1 MNERLLK
8 IEDAVLASLVGRFN
22 DITDPDDRRALV
34 KNAARRVDQAL
45 SDDEIEMIFQDVND
59 IGVVGKLIY
68 DEEIEDI
75 MINNT
80 SNIFVTSTKLGEVKL
95 EQRLKTRDELNRFVN
110 KIKLYSTNMEFG
122 GKIFD
127 VQMPSKSRANVV
139 FSPLGYDITIRN
151 FKKVTMSILDLINTG
166 MMDYAMA
173 ARLWLYADGLK
184 IRPANMLIGGIPGAG
199 KTTLLNAMFSFLRPE
214 QRIVTIEETYELN
227 TATQENC
234 VNLQTSDDLSMEALV
249 KTALRMRP
257 DMIIVGE
264 VRGPEAND
272 MMTAMNIGK
281 IGMGTIHASS
291 ARDMVNRLEHTP
303 MKVPLDII
311 PVIDVLLVTSII
323 RAGGNTKMPVRRI
336 TQVSEISGME
346 TNVLLSDLYRYD
358 YKTMKGSPILPSVTY
373 RDMVA
378 KLAGVAPT
386 DILSEEVIRSS
397 ILQKL
402 NDTGKRD
409 IGSISQTVRDYYY
422 SPDHTLKKL
431 EIKGEPAIRI

>member
-1 MNERLLK
+1 MDERLLK
-8 IEDAVLASLVGRFN
+8 IEDAILEGLIGRFN
-22 DITDPDDRRALV
+22 DIEDVEERKGIV
-34 KNAARRVDQAL
+34 KTAAKQIDSTL
-45 SDDEIEMIFQDVND
+45 GEDEIEILFQDMND

-80 SNIFVTSTKLGEVKL
+80 NNIFVTSTKLGEVKL
-95 EQRLKTRDELNRFVN
+95 EQKLKTKEELNRFVG
-110 KIKLYSTNMEFG
+110 KLKLYATNMEFG
-122 GKIFD
+122 GRIFD

-139 FSPLGYDITIRN
+139 ASPLGYNITIRN
-151 FKKVTMSILDLINTG
+151 FKRLTMSILDLLNLG
-166 MMDYAMA
+166 MFDYSMA

-199 KTTLLNAMFSFLRPE
+199 KTTLLNAMFSFMRPE
-214 QRIVTIEETYELN
+214 QRIITIEETYELN
-227 TATQENC
+227 TLTQENC
-234 VNLQTSDDLSMEALV
+234 VNLQTSEDMPMEALV

-264 VRGPEAND
+264 VRGVEAND

-291 ARDMVNRLEHTP
+291 SRDIVNRLEHTP

-311 PVIDVLLVTSII
+311 PVIDVLMVASII
-323 RAGGNTKMPVRRI
+323 RANNSKAPVRKI

-346 TNVLLSDLYRYD
+346 TNVLLSDLFKFD
-358 YKTMKGSPILPSVTY
+358 YKSMKGTPILPSVTY
-373 RDMVA
+373 RDMLA
-378 KLAGVAPT
+378 KMAGVAPT
-386 DILSEEVIRSS
+386 DILSEELVRAS

-402 NDTGKRD
+402 NETGKRD
-409 IGSISQTVRDYYY
+409 IKSISETVRDYYY
-422 SPDHTLKKL
+422 SPDETLRKL